1 MELNAIQEL
10 GINRTFNKNAFI
22 RYSNNL
28 MTVRPENTV
37 NFNMNTQKQ
46 NVKMGIENLQEFSL
60 FPKEVVNGRTI
71 ITA

>member
-28 MTVRPENTV
+28 MIVRPENTV
-37 NFNMNTQKQ
+37 NFNMNTQKK

>member
-1 MELNAIQEL
+1 
-10 GINRTFNKNAFI
+10 
-22 RYSNNL
+22 

-37 NFNMNTQKQ
+37 NFNMNTQKK

>member
-37 NFNMNTQKQ
+37 NFNMNTQKK